1 MAKSKGTVEST
12 EDFLRG
18 VALPEQ
24 TETYTVISHGDII
37 DKVNE
42 QLNKNGFTI
51 IEAEYTQQLNGQIA
65 KGVLYLECDKDP
77 DMGMMFTWWNSYNKQ
92 VRFGCA
98 VGGFIVENKAQLI
111 GTEGL
116 SWMRKH
122 TGTSDQEAWDVITQ
136 LIENANDYFD
146 KIIIEKNQMKAMPL
160 SVEDYGCIMGALY
173 FEHDLVTATQASA
186 VKNERKKPSV
196 EYQDKDT
203 LWGLYKIL
211 MFGIDRMDLRKW
223 AKSQQKLHHMI
234 MIEYLVI
241 QEDKVQELADA
252 MVEPLKSNN
261 ELPLSN
267 ISGDLAETDESFEWN
282 TIADKEEKSETVALI
297 DGQTH
302 PYEAVAVA
310 GELANVDAIVETK
323 TMSKEEAIEQ
333 YGHHML
339 EDQIELIKEEHGV
352 QESTQVEEEPDG
364 EEPPED
370 QFVKHLLTKGYSSEL
385 VNYFMDN
392 HYDTG
397 VSWNENQ
404 EAFDKWAPEKSPTQQ
419 ELEVTEVDEYNLV
432 GNPEELAA
440 EVTGETDDDDLTP
453 IVSAGGDNEL
463 NDLMAQTNVAVE
475 TDAFEDELE
484 KALASPSETDDS
496 DVESDIQPVAN
507 LDKPVEIMS
516 PEESKEKTSKTEEF
530 ESPTDLD
537 NPEKL
542 KKAEINLPEKE
553 EKKSE
558 GLSTK
563 TEPQKEKEEKE
574 DFLDVTAHDE
584 LEVPAEILQEQAVI
598 EKKMAEL
605 YGSVRPYNVER
616 TDDNVFITIDE
627 TQESFYLPVE

>member
-12 EDFLRG
+12 EDFLRN

-42 QLNKNGFTI
+42 QLNANGFKI
-51 IEAEYTQQLNGQIA
+51 IETEYYHQIDGQIA

-122 TGTSDQEAWDVITQ
+122 TGTSDEEAWNVITQ
-136 LIENANDYFD
+136 LIENANEYFD
-146 KIIIEKNQMKAMPL
+146 KIIVEKNQMKAMPL
-160 SVEDYGCIMGALY
+160 TVEDYGCIMGSLY
-173 FEHDLVTATQASA
+173 FEHDLITATQASA

-211 MFGIDRMDLRKW
+211 MFGIDGMDLRKW

-241 QEDKVQELADA
+241 QEE
-252 MVEPLKSNN
+252 
-261 ELPLSN
+261 
-267 ISGDLAETDESFEWN
+267 
-282 TIADKEEKSETVALI
+282 KEESETVAII
-297 DGQTH
+297 DGQAH
-302 PYEAVAVA
+302 PIEAVEAA
-310 GELANVDAIVETK
+310 GELANVDAVVETK
-323 TMSKEEAIEQ
+323 TISKEEAIEQ
-333 YGHHML
+333 YGHAL
-339 EDQIELIKEEHGV
+339 SEKQIDLIKEEHGV
-352 QESTQVEEEPDG
+352 QESPQVEEDPEQDA

-370 QFVKHLLTKGYSSEL
+370 QFEKHLLTKGHSSEL
-385 VNYFMDN
+385 VNYFMEN
-392 HYDTG
+392 HYDLG
-397 VSWNENQ
+397 VSWNQNQ
-404 EAFDKWAPEKSPTQQ
+404 EVFDKWAPEKSPTQQ
-419 ELEVTEVDEYNLV
+419 ELEITEVDE
-432 GNPEELAA
+432 
-440 EVTGETDDDDLTP
+440 DDLIPVT
-453 IVSAGGDNEL
+453 SNEGDPEL
-463 NDLMAQTNVAVE
+463 NDLMAQKNIAVE
-475 TDAFEDELE
+475 TDSFEDELE
-484 KALASPSETDDS
+484 KALASPNETDDS

-530 ESPTDLD
+530 EFPTDLD

-542 KKAEINLPEKE
+542 KKVEINLPEKE

-563 TEPQKEKEEKE
+563 TEPQKEKEEKN
-574 DFLDVTAHDE
+574 DFLDITAHDG
-584 LEVPAEILQEQAVI
+584 LEVPAEILKEQAVI

-605 YGSVRPYNVER
+605 YGSVRPYNVKR

-627 TQESFYLPVE
+627 TQESFYLHLE

>member
-12 EDFLRG
+12 EDFLRN

-42 QLNKNGFTI
+42 QLNANGFKI
-51 IEAEYTQQLNGQIA
+51 IETEYYHQIDGQIA

-122 TGTSDQEAWDVITQ
+122 TGTSDEEAWNVITQ
-136 LIENANDYFD
+136 LIENANEYFD
-146 KIIIEKNQMKAMPL
+146 KIIVEKNQMKAMPL
-160 SVEDYGCIMGALY
+160 TVEDYGCIMGSLY
-173 FEHDLVTATQASA
+173 FEHDLITATQASA

-211 MFGIDRMDLRKW
+211 MFGIDGMDLRKW

-241 QEDKVQELADA
+241 QEE
-252 MVEPLKSNN
+252 
-261 ELPLSN
+261 
-267 ISGDLAETDESFEWN
+267 
-282 TIADKEEKSETVALI
+282 KEESETVAII
-297 DGQTH
+297 DGQAH
-302 PYEAVAVA
+302 PIEAVEAA
-310 GELANVDAIVETK
+310 GELANVDAVVETK
-323 TMSKEEAIEQ
+323 TISKEEAIEQ
-333 YGHHML
+333 YGHTL
-339 EDQIELIKEEHGV
+339 SEKQIDLIKEEHGV
-352 QESTQVEEEPDG
+352 QESPQVEEDPEQDA

-370 QFVKHLLTKGYSSEL
+370 QFEKHLLTKGHSSEL
-385 VNYFMDN
+385 VNYFMEN
-392 HYDTG
+392 HYDLG
-397 VSWNENQ
+397 VSWNQNQ
-404 EAFDKWAPEKSPTQQ
+404 EVFDKWAPEKSPTQQ
-419 ELEVTEVDEYNLV
+419 ELEITEVDE
-432 GNPEELAA
+432 
-440 EVTGETDDDDLTP
+440 DDLIPVT
-453 IVSAGGDNEL
+453 SNEGDPEL
-463 NDLMAQTNVAVE
+463 NDLMAQKNIAVE
-475 TDAFEDELE
+475 TDSFEDELE
-484 KALASPSETDDS
+484 KALASPNETDDS

-530 ESPTDLD
+530 EFPTDLD

-542 KKAEINLPEKE
+542 KKVEINLPEKE

-563 TEPQKEKEEKE
+563 TEPQKEKEEKN
-574 DFLDVTAHDE
+574 DFLDITAHDG
-584 LEVPAEILQEQAVI
+584 LEVPAEILKEQAVI

-605 YGSVRPYNVER
+605 YGSVRPYNVKR

-627 TQESFYLPVE
+627 TQESFYLHLE

>member
-12 EDFLRG
+12 EDFLRS

-51 IEAEYTQQLNGQIA
+51 TEVEYFHQIGGQIA

-98 VGGFIVENKAQLI
+98 VGGFIIENKAQLI

-122 TGTSDQEAWDVITQ
+122 TGTSDQEAWDTITE
-136 LIENANDYFD
+136 LIKNANNYFD
-146 KIIIEKNQMKAMPL
+146 KIIVEKNHMKAMPL

-173 FEHDLVTATQASA
+173 FEHDLITATQASA

-211 MFGIDRMDLRKW
+211 MFGIDGMDLRKW

-267 ISGDLAETDESFEWN
+267 ISGDLVETNESFQWN
-282 TIADKEEKSETVALI
+282 VKETEIQKMEGPGLEEESFIGETQEVTA
-297 DGQTH
+297 
-302 PYEAVAVA
+302 E
-310 GELANVDAIVETK
+310 ELAAKHGVEIPAVQ
-323 TMSKEEAIEQ
+323 MS
-333 YGHHML
+333 

-352 QESTQVEEEPDG
+352 QEAPQVQEESDAV
-364 EEPPED
+364 EPPED
-370 QFVKHLLTKGYSSEL
+370 QFEKHLLTKGHSSEL
-385 VNYFMDN
+385 VNYFMEN
-392 HYDTG
+392 HYDSG
-397 VSWNENQ
+397 VSWNDNQ

-419 ELEVTEVDEYNLV
+419 ELEEEVDDSPQINGIPQ
-432 GNPEELAA
+432 GN
-440 EVTGETDDDDLTP
+440 TISDTDDDDLTP
-453 IVSAGGDNEL
+453 VASAEGDNEL
-463 NDLMAQTNVAVE
+463 SDLMAQTNIAVE

-484 KALASPSETDDS
+484 KALALPSDETTDDS
-496 DVESDIQPVAN
+496 DVESDVKPVAN

-516 PEESKEKTSKTEEF
+516 PEESKQKTSKTEEF
-530 ESPTDLD
+530 EFPTDLD

-563 TEPQKEKEEKE
+563 TEPQKEEEEKE
-574 DFLDVTAHDE
+574 DFLDVTAHDG

-627 TQESFYLPVE
+627 TQESFFIPVE